1 MHTKFSYRAVIW
13 LLSVSLLCSFWEAKA
28 SPHKELQTAKIQLNL
43 KKASILDVLKSIE
56 AQTQLSFVYNNELK
70 TLQKQV
76 DFSYQSESVDSLLE
90 KLATEYG
97 VSFRRTL

>member
-13 LLSVSLLCSFWEAKA
+13 LLSVSLLCTFWEEKA
-28 SPHKELQTAKIQLNL
+28 TPNKELQTAKIQLNL

-70 TLQKQV
+70 HCK
-76 DFSYQSESVDSLLE
+76 S
-90 KLATEYG
+90 KLIL
-97 VSFRRTL
+97 VIRLNQ

>member
-43 KKASILDVLKSIE
+43 KKGLNGQKCCSKVVQSLILSTFAAI
-56 AQTQLSFVYNNELK
+56 
-70 TLQKQV
+70 
-76 DFSYQSESVDSLLE
+76 
-90 KLATEYG
+90 
-97 VSFRRTL
+97 